1 MSLSEAD
8 SICPICGRKNDKPLK
23 QLEAFYKNLEGLE
36 DSAGY
41 TGKIPAAF
49 EREYENVKTEIAKTT
64 EQLVAVKKRIQTQS
78 NIKNDSESEKYTIEG
93 IARFLGQVE
102 YARETFSSLA
112 SDSQLVSNIQTLKNR
127 LSELKAQVNEF
138 AIAQKIDSALKAI
151 SGYAMRLMPMLDSE
165 RPNDPL
171 RIDYENL
178 TVVVKSEDGRDDY
191 LWEIGS
197 GSNWL
202 AYHISTLLAFQLFFN
217 SKKHSPIPN
226 FIVYDQPSQVY
237 FPQKLAA
244 KESDEKDLDP
254 KLEKDEDQIAVKK
267 IFNTMSKAIIA
278 SDKPLQIIVLEHA
291 DKTIYGGI
299 DNVHEVCEWR
309 GENNKLV
316 PEEWI

>member
-1 MSLSEAD
+1 
-8 SICPICGRKNDKPLK
+8 
-23 QLEAFYKNLEGLE
+23 
-36 DSAGY
+36 
-41 TGKIPAAF
+41 
-49 EREYENVKTEIAKTT
+49 
-64 EQLVAVKKRIQTQS
+64 
-78 NIKNDSESEKYTIEG
+78 
-93 IARFLGQVE
+93 
-102 YARETFSSLA
+102 
-112 SDSQLVSNIQTLKNR
+112 LKNR

-237 FPQKLAA
+237 FPQKLAE
-244 KESDEKDLDP
+244 KESDQKDLDP

-267 IFNTMSKAIIA
+267 IFNTMSKAIKA

-291 DKTIYGGI
+291 DKTIYGGV